1 MKFSQMESRF
11 ICKYLKVQYSLSI
24 KDTLGFWRYSPEDVR
39 DYVLDTFDLNVS
51 VAEIMKAARV

>member
-11 ICKYLKVQYSLSI
+11 ICKYLKNQYSLSI
-24 KDTLGFWRYSPEDVR
+24 SDTLEFWRFSPEDVR
-39 DYVLDTFDLNVS
+39 DYILDTFDMNIS